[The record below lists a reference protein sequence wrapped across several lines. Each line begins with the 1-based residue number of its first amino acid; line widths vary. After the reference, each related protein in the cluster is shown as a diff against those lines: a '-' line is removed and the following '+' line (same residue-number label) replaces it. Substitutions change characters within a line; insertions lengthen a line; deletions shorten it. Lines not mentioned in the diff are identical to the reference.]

1 MATAAPATAGPA
13 ANKAELLAIADAVA
27 REKLIDRGIVIE
39 AMEDAIQR
47 AARARYGAEND
58 IRAKLDPQ
66 TGDLRLWR
74 VVEVVEE
81 VDDYFKQVDLKGA
94 QKLKGDAQVGDFI
107 VDPLPPIEFGR
118 IAAQAAKQV
127 IFQKV
132 RDAERERQYEE
143 FKDRAGEVI
152 TGVVKRVEF
161 GHVVVDLGRAEG
173 VIRRDQQI
181 PREMVR
187 VGDRIRSLILSVRRE
202 ARGPQIFLSRAH
214 PDFMKKLFAQEVPEI
229 YDGIIEIKAAAR
241 DPGSRAK
248 IGVISHDS
256 SIDPV
261 GACVGM
267 KGSRVQAV
275 VQELQGEKIDII
287 PWSED
292 LATFVV
298 NGLQPAT
305 VSRVVIDEEEGRIE
319 VVVPD
324 DQLSLAIGRRGQN
337 VRLASQLT
345 NSQIDILT
353 EADAS
358 EKRQREFVERSE
370 MFQNEL
376 DVDETLAQLLVAE
389 GFTTLEE
396 VAYVNAEEI
405 SAIDGFDEDLAAELQ
420 SRAGEALERREAA
433 AREERRKL
441 GVDDALAELPH
452 LTEAMLVTLGR
463 ANIRTLDD
471 LADLATDELI
481 QKKRPEQRRQREPSN
496 RPEDK
501 GGILHEYGLTEE
513 QGNEII
519 MAARAHWFEDDS
531 SGSEDDSSA
540 SGSDDG
546 TAASSG
552 EEDAVA
558 ETGQ

>member
-1 MATAAPATAGPA
+1 MANTIA
-13 ANKAELLAIADAVA
+13 ANKAELLAIANAVA
-27 REKLIDRGIVIE
+27 AEKMIDKAIVIE
-39 AMEDAIQR
+39 ALEEAIQR

-58 IRAKLDPQ
+58 IRAKLDTQ

-74 VVEVVEE
+74 VVEVVEDVE
-81 VDDYFKQVDLKGA
+81 DYFKQVDLKQADKLQKGA
-94 QKLKGDAQVGDFI
+94 VVGDFI
-107 VDPLPPIEFGR
+107 VDPLPAVDLGR
-118 IAAQAAKQV
+118 IDAQSAKQV

-132 RDAERERQYEE
+132 RDAERERQFEE
-143 FKDRAGEVI
+143 FKDRTGEII
-152 TGVVKRVEF
+152 TGVVKSVEF

-181 PREMVR
+181 PREVVR
-187 VGDRIRSLILSVRRE
+187 GGDRVRALIMKVQRE
-202 ARGPQIFLSRAH
+202 NRGPQILLSRAH

-229 YDGIIEIKAAAR
+229 YDGVIEIKAAAR

-275 VQELQGEKIDII
+275 VQEMQGEKIDII

-292 LATFVV
+292 TATFIV
-298 NGLQPAT
+298 NALQPAT

-345 NSQIDILT
+345 GRGIDIMT
-353 EADAS
+353 EAES
-358 EKRQREFVERSE
+358 NEKRQKEFVERSE
-370 MFQNEL
+370 MFQQEL

-389 GFTTLEE
+389 GFSELEE
-396 VAYVNAEEI
+396 VAYVDPSEI
-405 SAIDGFDEDLAAELQ
+405 AAIEGFDEGLAEELQ
-420 SRAGEALERREAA
+420 SRAQEALDRREEANRNERRE
-433 AREERRKL
+433 L
-441 GVDDALAELPH
+441 GVEDALAELPI
-452 LTEAMLVTLGR
+452 LTEAMLVVLGK
-463 ANIRTLDD
+463 AGIKTLDD

-481 QKKRPEQRRQREPSN
+481 QKAREPRRNERSDREMRRN
-496 RPEDK
+496 RTEDK
-501 GGILHEYGLTEE
+501 AGVLAVFGLSEE

-519 MAARAHWFEDDS
+519 MAARAHWFDD
-531 SGSEDDSSA
+531 EESA
-540 SGSDDG
+540 PESDII
-546 TAASSG
+546 

-558 ETGQ
+558 ADDSQ

>member
-1 MATAAPATAGPA
+1 MATAIS
-13 ANKAELLAIADAVA
+13 ANKAELLAIANSVA
-27 REKLIDRGIVIE
+27 SEKMIDKGIVIE
-39 AMEDAIQR
+39 AIEEAIQR

-58 IRAKLDPQ
+58 IRAKLDAQ

-74 VVEVVEE
+74 VVEVVEQ
-81 VDDYFKQVDLKGA
+81 VDDYFKQVDLAAG
-94 QKLKGDAQVGDFI
+94 QKLQKDAKVGDFI
-107 VDPLPPIEFGR
+107 VDPLPAVDLGR
-118 IAAQAAKQV
+118 IDAQSAKQV

-132 RDAERERQYEE
+132 READRERQFEE
-143 FKDRAGEVI
+143 YKDRAGEII
-152 TGVVKRVEF
+152 TGVVKSVEF
-161 GHVVVDLGRAEG
+161 GHIVVNLGRAEG

-181 PREMVR
+181 PRELMR
-187 VGDRIRSLILSVRRE
+187 VGDRVRALILSVRRE
-202 ARGPQIFLSRAH
+202 NRGPQIFLSRAH

-248 IGVISHDS
+248 IGVISYDG

-275 VQELQGEKIDII
+275 VQEMQGEKIDII

-292 LATFVV
+292 TATFVV
-298 NGLQPAT
+298 NALQPAT
-305 VSRVVIDEEEGRIE
+305 VQRVVIDEDDGRIE

-345 NSQIDILT
+345 GSQIDIMT

-358 EKRQREFVERSE
+358 EKRQREFVERST
-370 MFQNEL
+370 MFQEEL

-389 GFTTLEE
+389 GFGELEE
-396 VAYVNAEEI
+396 VAYVPLDELASIE
-405 SAIDGFDEDLAAELQ
+405 GFDDELAEELQ
-420 SRAGEALERREAA
+420 SRATEALERREEA
-433 AREERRKL
+433 ARQERRGL
-441 GVDDALAELPH
+441 GVEDDLAELPH
-452 LTEAMLVTLGR
+452 LTEAMLVTLGK
-463 ANIRTLDD
+463 AGIKTLDD

-481 QKKRPEQRRQREPSN
+481 AKKRSENRRGPARERSE
-496 RPEDK
+496 RAEDK
-501 GGILHEYGLTEE
+501 GGVLGEYGLSEE

-519 MAARAHWFEDDS
+519 MAARAHWFDD
-531 SGSEDDSSA
+531 EP
-540 SGSDDG
+540 
-546 TAASSG
+546 AAEAEAQTG
-552 EEDAVA
+552 EAADADPA
-558 ETGQ
+558 Q